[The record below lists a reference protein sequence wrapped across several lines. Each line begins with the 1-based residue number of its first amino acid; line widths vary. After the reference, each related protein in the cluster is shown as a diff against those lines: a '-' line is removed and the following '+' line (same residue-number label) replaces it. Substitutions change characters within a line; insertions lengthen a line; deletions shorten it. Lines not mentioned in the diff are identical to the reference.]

1 MENKEILIKLGVK
14 IKAVRKVKELSQ
26 QELAALIEY
35 EKSHMSRLEKGGTNP
50 TYLTLMKVAKAL
62 DISISELLEGL

>member
-1 MENKEILIKLGVK
+1 MENKEILVKLGAR
-14 IKAVRKVKELSQ
+14 ICLTRKAKGLSQ

>member
-1 MENKEILIKLGVK
+1 MVNKEVLVKLGARLSQ
-14 IKAVRKVKELSQ
+14 IRKLKGLSQ

>member
-1 MENKEILIKLGVK
+1 MENKEILVKLGAR
-14 IKAVRKVKELSQ
+14 ISLIRKAKGLSQ

>member
-1 MENKEILIKLGVK
+1 MENKEILIKLGAR

-26 QELAALIEY
+26 QELAALIEF

>member
-1 MENKEILIKLGVK
+1 
-14 IKAVRKVKELSQ
+14 
-26 QELAALIEY
+26 
-35 EKSHMSRLEKGGTNP
+35 MSRLEKGGTNP